1 LSFTTLQCP
10 ILQWGFRFWIDEDFV
25 FGFVTKPQMGVV
37 KSWLLSTNHTH
48 SNTKNAICSRSIP
61 WSVICGF
68 MLFGLGLISLLTGH
82 VVSHLE
88 WYSQRFV
95 HRSFFSTLVSVL
107 FPFIHYYVTFI
118 MLLFVLPM
126 WSTIGIK

>member
-1 LSFTTLQCP
+1 
-10 ILQWGFRFWIDEDFV
+10 V
-25 FGFVTKPQMGVV
+25 FGFVTKTQMGVV
-37 KSWLLSTNHTH
+37 KSWLLPTNHTH
-48 SNTKNAICSRSIP
+48 PNTKNVICARSIP

-95 HRSFFSTLVSVL
+95 HRSFFTLVSVL